1 VSFSSFQTA
10 FSIDWCS
17 IILSLFEIVAALKVK
32 GFVVVF
38 EEEAGEIFCCV
49 ASGILG
55 THVVS
60 LR

>member
-1 VSFSSFQTA
+1 VSFFSVQTA
-10 FSIDWCS
+10 FSIVWCS

-32 GFVVVF
+32 GFVVIY
-38 EEEAGEIFCCV
+38 EEEAAEIFCCV

-55 THVVS
+55 RHVVS